1 MVMHLS
7 LLIALL
13 SLPAIVLVLVVLYR
27 KLSSRQD
34 SDFSIDQCLV
44 LTVEKYRPMERL
56 LREDDFRFLAS
67 QRGFSPQLGRRFR
80 AERRRVF
87 RGYLRSLKKDFS
99 RIILVSKLM
108 VLHAD
113 EDRADL
119 AKGLIRQRLMF
130 SVGILAVEARLL
142 LHAAGIGTVEV
153 RGLVESLGT
162 MQALL
167 RVQLRQY
174 SAADMVIA

>member
-1 MVMHLS
+1 MPWS

-13 SLPAIVLVLVVLYR
+13 ALPVILLVLVVLYR